1 MPDLMTPAN
10 LSHLHLLIN
19 HFPTVGLIIAFL
31 LLVVSIVSGSDPA
44 SDNTMKPTAL
54 GVLFGI
60 AVITLPVFTTGLAAE
75 GAIEKLPGISQAA
88 MNAHEDSALLAF
100 IVLEAA
106 GLAAWLGLWRW
117 RRTRRVPPSLTFAT
131 FVLAALSLGLMT
143 VAANIGGAIRH
154 PEILGDPKA
163 EVARS
168 MFSVSTAGVAFFV
181 NGPGHQWVWPAL
193 ESAHFVGMT
202 LWFGVLLLANLR
214 LMGWFTAI
222 PVSGAASP
230 AAVGAA
236 RLWRQRDQRNDVL
249 SRHAKGL
256 HDKRDVLL
264 EADVPAAGRRGSAL
278 PDRLARGVEDRA
290 RNGHPRARARDW
302 RIRAGQLRSRHVL
315 RPHAAIPREL
325 LLVARGS

>member
-1 MPDLMTPAN
+1 MAELITPAN

-31 LLVVSIVSGSDPA
+31 LLVVSIVSDSEAMKD
-44 SDNTMKPTAL
+44 DTMKPTAL

-60 AVITLPVFTTGLAAE
+60 AVMTLPVFTTGLAAE
-75 GAIEKLPGISQAA
+75 GAIEKLPGISQPA
-88 MNAHEDSALLAF
+88 MAAHEDSALLAF
-100 IVLEAA
+100 IVLELA
-106 GLAAWLGLWRW
+106 GIAAWLGLWRW
-117 RRTRRVPPSLTFAT
+117 RRTRRVPPSLTFVT

-154 PEILGDPKA
+154 PEILGDPKT

-168 MFSVSTAGVAFFV
+168 MFSVSSAGVAFFV

-222 PVSGAASP
+222 PYPALHRLLPWALLGFGVNEVSGMMFYLATPKGYTTNVVFYWKLLFLLLAAADLLYLTVWP
-230 AAVGAA
+230 AAWRTESGTVTHVRERAIGAVA
-236 RLWRQRDQRNDVL
+236 LV
-249 SRHAKGL
+249 SFVA
-256 HDKRDVLL
+256 VMYC
-264 EADVPAAGRRGSAL
+264 GRML
-278 PDRLARGVEDRA
+278 PFLG
-290 RNGHPRARARDW
+290 N
-302 RIRAGQLRSRHVL
+302 SF
-315 RPHAAIPREL
+315 
-325 LLVARGS
+325 